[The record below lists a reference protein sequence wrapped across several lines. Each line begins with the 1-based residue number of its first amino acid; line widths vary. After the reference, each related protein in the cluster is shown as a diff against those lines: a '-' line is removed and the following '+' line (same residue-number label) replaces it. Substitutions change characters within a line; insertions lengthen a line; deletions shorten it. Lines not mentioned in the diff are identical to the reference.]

1 MNRITVYLLSALFT
15 LPLLA
20 AAAPS
25 LAIYVDFES
34 QPASSAFR
42 LMRAE
47 VERLIKPAGVEVNWR
62 KLADNRGLEAFGR
75 VVVLRFKGSCGTAA
89 QSVEPAGGS
98 SVLALSKVLKGR
110 VLPFGEIE
118 CDQVR
123 NALSYLN
130 PEAGIVERQM
140 ALGLALGR
148 VVAHELYH
156 MLAQTTTH
164 AKSGLARASQSLP
177 DLISRRKLSFSG
189 GDSQAIAQGFK

>member
-25 LAIYVDFES
+25 LAIYVDLKS
-34 QPASSAFR
+34 QPGSSAFR

-47 VERLIKPAGVEVNWR
+47 VERLIKPSGLEVNWR

-75 VVVLRFKGSCGTAA
+75 VVVLRFKGSCGTPEAA
-89 QSVEPAGGS
+89 EEPAGGS
-98 SVLALSKVLKGR
+98 SVLALSKVLKGT

-123 NALSYLN
+123 SALSYMD
-130 PEAGIVERQM
+130 PEAGFVERQM

-156 MLAQTTTH
+156 MLAQTTAH
-164 AKSGLARASQSLP
+164 AKSGLAKASQSLP
-177 DLISRRKLSFSG
+177 DLISRHKLSFSAS
-189 GDSQAIAQGFK
+189 DSRAIARGFK